1 MTDDEIIAKAARQA
15 LLNDT
20 LGGCSQAV
28 LGALQ
33 QALTIGGRDS
43 FRAATVLA
51 GGVARRGE
59 TCGAL
64 IGALMALGIERGRD
78 AMTDAA
84 GYSRAVAESLP
95 VVEGFMAGVQ
105 SRFGLERP
113 LDNTLCRHIQ
123 ERIFGRSF
131 DLSDDVER
139 QAFLESG
146 GHDEDKCPLVCA
158 VAAATAAEAILS
170 LRRAC

>member
-1 MTDDEIIAKAARQA
+1 MTDEQLIAGAGGKA

-33 QALTIGGRDS
+33 ETLGIGSRDS
-43 FRAATVLA
+43 FRAATVLS

-78 AMTDAA
+78 TMADGAA
-84 GYSRAVAESLP
+84 YSRAVTEAQPLIEEFTRT
-95 VVEGFMAGVQ
+95 VCA
-105 SRFGLERP
+105 RFNLDRP
-113 LDNTLCRHIQ
+113 LESTLCRHIQ
-123 ERIFGRSF
+123 ERIFGRWF
-131 DLSDDVER
+131 DLSQDDER
-139 QAFLESG
+139 QAFLAAG
-146 GHDEDKCPLVCA
+146 GHDEDRCPLVCA
-158 VAAATAAEAILS
+158 LAAEAAASAILK
-170 LRRAC
+170 LRRAG